1 MKSFFKNFFL
11 SLFFYSFVLSADSN
25 SDLLNS
31 AGIGDLE
38 GVKKSLAKKANI
50 NAKDSI
56 GTTALMFA
64 ANNDHF
70 QVVKFLVD
78 NNADVLAQNYKGW
91 RASLLAGVRANTFIQ
106 KYLEEIEKNIAES
119 RTTGIVLSVSG
130 DVFWGNKKLQAGD
143 RILEKQTIYV
153 SQNATCD
160 LQVKQSESEF
170 NLRLRGN
177 SVFTFQFKEVEGGS
191 IFSGYLKQGS
201 MLVKVGKIFSGEKV
215 QTLTP
220 TSVAY
225 FNGSSLY
232 EVNVD
237 SEDNSKISVL
247 EGVIKV
253 RIRATEI
260 EEDEVFEKTPEVRT
274 LVSSLEN
281 NEQVIMKGSYIDLP
295 HKKQKEIL
303 EKANA
308 ETLYKRATTKEFS
321 TDVIPILT
329 LTNSEKPTIK
339 NLPIPYVS
347 AKEKESAGLIG
358 IEPAKLKNAS
368 ETQKILQLIGS
379 RK

>member
-1 MKSFFKNFFL
+1 
-11 SLFFYSFVLSADSN
+11 
-25 SDLLNS
+25 
-31 AGIGDLE
+31 
-38 GVKKSLAKKANI
+38 
-50 NAKDSI
+50 
-56 GTTALMFA
+56 
-64 ANNDHF
+64 
-70 QVVKFLVD
+70 
-78 NNADVLAQNYKGW
+78 
-91 RASLLAGVRANTFIQ
+91 
-106 KYLEEIEKNIAES
+106 
-119 RTTGIVLSVSG
+119 
-130 DVFWGNKKLQAGD
+130 
-143 RILEKQTIYV
+143 
-153 SQNATCD
+153 
-160 LQVKQSESEF
+160 
-170 NLRLRGN
+170 
-177 SVFTFQFKEVEGGS
+177 
-191 IFSGYLKQGS
+191 